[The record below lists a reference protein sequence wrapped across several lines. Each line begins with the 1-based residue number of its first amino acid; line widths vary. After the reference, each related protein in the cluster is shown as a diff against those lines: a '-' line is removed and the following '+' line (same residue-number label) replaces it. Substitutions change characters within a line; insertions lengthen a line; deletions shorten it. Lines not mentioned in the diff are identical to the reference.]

1 MAIQQTPTQSA
12 PGADTSLAQTPG
24 DLHTGIALSPA
35 LVMAAALIYTMEADG
50 QAHSSDVSQLQFA
63 LEGNQDLYD
72 CAADYVDAVALD
84 QFLQDAPA
92 VLRTV
97 EKICILVNVYD
108 SYVSAGQAGPGRTLI
123 FERLLSAFGMTAQS
137 FMPYSKTI
145 ELKNNRAPSGVY
157 TPTQDADE
165 TLGAHLA
172 LASGMV
178 YMVAADG
185 SIGVQERARLAV
197 ITGAFEGLQQAALKY
212 VRRVRVDDFLQ
223 QAATVFD
230 QSIKLHILT
239 NVCDTMLSSGDVAP
253 ADSRLFLKMLATWG
267 LSGDT
272 FKPYY
277 LLLKIKNVKPF
288 DVGGFRYSSSAAQF
302 AQTASLRTPA
312 NRFTSSRSE
321 DAQTT
326 PGSAA
331 STVWVN
337 RTEPQSMGKVRQGS
351 FVGAGGTTP
360 TRRRPRFNLTG
371 NDQEDSA
378 AAQDTPGRAAGVWV
392 RSDGPDTPGQFGS
405 ASGEPVSTLPTG
417 LSLAQFTARA
427 EVVRKDTQLVSQL
440 LDELESKMGL
450 VPRAAGRSTSDETR
464 KAASTDPLDASRRF
478 EDSIQTFT
486 VSASDTENT
495 LQTAISDASPPVPDL
510 AAQTLMPEPEQG
522 PPAQRLPPAPLSV
535 PSAPRVNAAART
547 GPVGRNSLVAES
559 FLFASVASVALVA
572 ALTVSA
578 WRPLSAGLPQQL
590 AQQIHSL
597 IPCSPRTLVA
607 QRGWTASAKFGCQ
620 ITPQPTLGRQGSPTW
635 HSQER
640 VSTMAPSSLPVW

>member
-1 MAIQQTPTQSA
+1 MTIQQTPTRSVPA
-12 PGADTSLAQTPG
+12 ADPNLAQRSG

-50 QAHSSDVSQLQFA
+50 PAHASDVSQLQFA

-72 CAADYVDAVALD
+72 CAADYVDTVRLD
-84 QFLQDAPA
+84 QFLQAAPA

-108 SYVSAGQAGPGRTLI
+108 SYVSAGQAGPGRALI

-145 ELKNNRAPSGVY
+145 ELKNNRAPLGVY
-157 TPTQDADE
+157 TPTQDADAP
-165 TLGAHLA
+165 LGAHLA

-212 VRRVRVDDFLQ
+212 VRRVRVDDFLE
-223 QAATVFD
+223 QAAAVFN
-230 QSIKLHILT
+230 QSVKLHILT
-239 NVCDTMLSSGDVAP
+239 NVCDTMLSSGEVAP

-288 DVGGFRYSSSAAQF
+288 DVGGFRDAGSAAQF
-302 AQTASLRTPA
+302 AQTVSLPTPA

-321 DAQTT
+321 DAQTA

-360 TRRRPRFNLTG
+360 ARRRLRFNLTG
-371 NDQEDSA
+371 ADHADSA
-378 AAQDTPGRAAGVWV
+378 AAQSGPGHAAGVWV
-392 RSDGPDTPGQFGS
+392 RSDGPDTPSQLGS
-405 ASGEPVSTLPTG
+405 ASGEPVSALPMG

-427 EVVRKDTQLVSQL
+427 EAVRKDTQLMNQL

-450 VPRAAGRSTSDETR
+450 VPRAAGRSTADATR
-464 KAASTDPLDASRRF
+464 KASSTDPVDASRRF

-486 VSASDTENT
+486 VSASATENT
-495 LQTAISDASPPVPDL
+495 LQTAISDASPSVPDP
-510 AAQTLMPEPEQG
+510 ADQTLMPEPEQG
-522 PPAQRLPPAPLSV
+522 PPAQRLPTAPLSV
-535 PSAPRVNAAART
+535 PSLPHVNAAART
-547 GPVGRNSLVAES
+547 GPIGRNSLVAES
-559 FLFASVASVALVA
+559 FFYASVASVALVA

-590 AQQIHSL
+590 SQQIHSL
-597 IPCSPRTLVA
+597 IPCSPHTLVA
-607 QRGWTASAKFGCQ
+607 HRGWTANAKFGCLVA
-620 ITPQPTLGRQGSPTW
+620 PQPTLGRQGSPTW
-635 HSQER
+635 
-640 VSTMAPSSLPVW
+640 